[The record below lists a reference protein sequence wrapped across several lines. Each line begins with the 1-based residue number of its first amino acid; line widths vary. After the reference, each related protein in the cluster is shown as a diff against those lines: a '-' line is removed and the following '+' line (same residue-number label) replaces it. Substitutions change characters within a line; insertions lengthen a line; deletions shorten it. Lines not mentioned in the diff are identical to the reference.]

1 MNFLNGEGNH
11 AKAILRESFDF
22 TVKQGFGESTMI
34 AGAHICLFY
43 VSFFFNSIFT
53 KTNDYCYRRL
63 LHCCYYMKSSQ
74 ALPCYLI
81 VLTLKSHVS
90 QQKVVFGD

>member
-43 VSFFFNSIFT
+43 VSFFFLIQYLPKQMIIAT
-53 KTNDYCYRRL
+53 AVYCI
-63 LHCCYYMKSSQ
+63 
-74 ALPCYLI
+74 AA
-81 VLTLKSHVS
+81 TT
-90 QQKVVFGD
+90 